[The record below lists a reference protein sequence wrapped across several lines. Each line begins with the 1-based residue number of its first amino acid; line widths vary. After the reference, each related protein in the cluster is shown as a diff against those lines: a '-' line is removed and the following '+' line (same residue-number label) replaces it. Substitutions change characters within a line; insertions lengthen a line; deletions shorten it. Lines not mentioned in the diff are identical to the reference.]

1 MKKQLLKERFQQLAG
16 LKPLYGLNESSD
28 AYDTWQ
34 STLSKIKDND
44 EALEYAA
51 NHFGSNLKNNQSSG
65 EKLINAAGKPRY
77 FMLSNILSWGD
88 YGEMEEKIQALN
100 KDPKWQSILQ
110 GATDKKPGFL
120 GKMFGKK

>member
-1 MKKQLLKERFQQLAG
+1 MAKQLLRERFQQLAG
-16 LKPLYGLNESSD
+16 IKPLYELNESSD
-28 AYDTWQ
+28 YDAWQ

-51 NHFGSNLKNNQSSG
+51 KHFGVSKDSRNVRI
-65 EKLINAAGKPRY
+65 E
-77 FMLSNILSWGD
+77 LSNIFSWGNH
-88 YGEMEEKIQALN
+88 GEMVDKVQALN
-100 KDPKWQSILQ
+100 KDPKWQSFLQ